1 MVFMQIFTI
10 ASLRIREKE
19 RKKKERKIEKAV
31 RTKTGIV
38 FYKIQENE

>member
-19 RKKKERKIEKAV
+19 RKIEKAV
-31 RTKTGIV
+31 CAKTGIV

>member
-1 MVFMQIFTI
+1 MVFMRIFTI
-10 ASLRIREKE
+10 ASLRIREK
-19 RKKKERKIEKAV
+19 KIKERKIEKAV

>member
-19 RKKKERKIEKAV
+19 RKIERKIEKAV